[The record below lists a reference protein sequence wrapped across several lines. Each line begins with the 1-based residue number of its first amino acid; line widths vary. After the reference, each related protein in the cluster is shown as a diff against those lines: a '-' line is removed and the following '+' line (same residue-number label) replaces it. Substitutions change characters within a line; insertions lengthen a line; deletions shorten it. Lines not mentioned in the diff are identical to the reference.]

1 MRSRPQKQIEQEEE
15 DSSQDVAVEVKDDGP
30 SIASNKKNTF
40 IIIIASVVLIII
52 CYFIFFSGTDDNQKI
67 IEPVVQPVENI
78 ATGSADEAEEIAPSE
93 TGKSIFDLAEI
104 DKKEKSENLDLLE
117 KQAKP
122 EIPEIPELPSDI
134 TSEVID
140 IEKIKD
146 SEKIDNNKDAQ
157 SKDDEKS
164 PTDPANPLDP
174 SKPLD
179 PNNSTANSKLFAK
192 NSEEL
197 KIKDQKIQE
206 LENQLK
212 ELSENSLKEKQL
224 IEEQYQKKENDLKKT
239 FIKEEITAK
248 QKQEVLQQEQED
260 MIDPRYSP
268 IVVFTGGDKSSPS
281 NSVGLERNI
290 ISLNGDEIKK
300 IKETK
305 NEIEVEMIK
314 DRSRTIAQ
322 GKMLTAIL
330 ETAINTE
337 FPGAVRGIITRDVY
351 GESGKEVLIP
361 RGSRLYGGYSSE
373 VKRGQARVLIS
384 WSRLLRPDGVSISI
398 GLTAADQF
406 GRAGIPGEI
415 DNRYTSMVANSLLTS
430 VLAVAGTA
438 AAQRVISGGSN
449 TQTSTTVNA
458 NQGTTTT
465 LGNAGNQALYDV
477 TKTIVDIVSTIL
489 KNTIDLNPVI
499 RIPQGT
505 RMTVIVNSDIVIPKI
520 RGQ

>member
-1 MRSRPQKQIEQEEE
+1 MRSRPQKQIEQEED

-40 IIIIASVVLIII
+40 IIIIASVVLLII
-52 CYFIFFSGTDDNQKI
+52 CYFIFFSGAEDNKKV
-67 IEPVVQPVENI
+67 IEPLVQPVENI

-104 DKKEKSENLDLLE
+104 DKKEKTENLDLLE
-117 KQAKP
+117 KQVKP
-122 EIPEIPELPSDI
+122 EIPEIPELPADI
-134 TSEVID
+134 SSEIID

-146 SEKIDNNKDAQ
+146 SEKVDNNKDAQ
-157 SKDDEKS
+157 SKDNENL
-164 PTDPANPLDP
+164 PTDPN
-174 SKPLD
+174 KPLD
-179 PNNSTANSKLFAK
+179 PINSTANSVLSAK
-192 NSEEL
+192 NTEEL

-206 LENQLK
+206 LENKLK
-212 ELSENSLKEKQL
+212 EFSENSLKEKQL
-224 IEEQYQKKENDLKKT
+224 LEEQFQKKADDLKKT
-239 FIKEEITAK
+239 IAKEEIVEM
-248 QKQEVLQQEQED
+248 QKKEIAQQEQED

-281 NSVGLERNI
+281 NSVGLDRNI

-300 IKETK
+300 IKDTK
-305 NEIEVEMIK
+305 NEVEVEMIK

-373 VKRGQARVLIS
+373 VRRGQARVLIS

-398 GLTAADQF
+398 GLSAADQF

-438 AAQRVISGGSN
+438 AAQRIISGGEN
-449 TQTSTTVNA
+449 NQTSTTVNA